1 MEVLVKA
8 LQDLGQYTGWDY
20 ILLGANVL
28 SVIISAIALFAAI
41 RVPKKIAKSQN
52 DISLFEKRY
61 ECYTMIQT
69 FLVCA
74 SQLET
79 VNTNKAIQ
87 VVFRLYFDQPENII
101 EDLNAIVLIT
111 KIKQKQATLISGEF
125 LFSNYDSN
133 LLLDII
139 DVGIWLIDETTDL
152 NKENLNLPISE
163 KVQQLKKQY
172 CQLCKQFDSV
182 YSESILQELNLSK
195 KIK

>member
-1 MEVLVKA
+1 
-8 LQDLGQYTGWDY
+8 
-20 ILLGANVL
+20 
-28 SVIISAIALFAAI
+28 
-41 RVPKKIAKSQN
+41 
-52 DISLFEKRY
+52 
-61 ECYTMIQT
+61 MIQT

-111 KIKQKQATLISGEF
+111 KIKQKQAILIFGEF

-152 NKENLNLPISE
+152 NKEKLNLPISE

-195 KIK
+195 RIK